1 MSNKMSDKRCEVWKP
16 IEGYEGLY
24 EVSDYGRIKSLER
37 YMNNKG
43 KPQIVKEKILKQ
55 STINSGYKRVELSKD
70 GNRKP
75 FLVHRLVALAFVPN
89 PDNKPHVN
97 HIDEN
102 KVNNC
107 SENLEWVTL
116 KENNNYG
123 EHNHKA
129 AIARGLHIG
138 IFDKQGNCIKEF
150 NSMSEASRNT
160 GINYASIHDCV
171 KGKQKHAGGYI
182 WKAIEIVNEEM

>member
-1 MSNKMSDKRCEVWKP
+1 MSDKTSDKMSDKRCEVWKP
-16 IEGYEGLY
+16 IEDYEGLY
-24 EVSDYGRIKSLER
+24 EVSDCGRIKSLER

-102 KVNNC
+102 K
-107 SENLEWVTL
+107 E
-116 KENNNYG
+116 
-123 EHNHKA
+123 
-129 AIARGLHIG
+129 
-138 IFDKQGNCIKEF
+138 
-150 NSMSEASRNT
+150 
-160 GINYASIHDCV
+160 
-171 KGKQKHAGGYI
+171 
-182 WKAIEIVNEEM
+182 